1 MGEVVVRVTDGGVH
15 DDRVLLQENEDLRER
30 DREGGLGG
38 GGDPTVSLGS
48 AVCRLLGSQDRLPLG
63 SEDVT

>member
-48 AVCRLLGSQDRLPLG
+48 VCRLRGSQDCRPLG